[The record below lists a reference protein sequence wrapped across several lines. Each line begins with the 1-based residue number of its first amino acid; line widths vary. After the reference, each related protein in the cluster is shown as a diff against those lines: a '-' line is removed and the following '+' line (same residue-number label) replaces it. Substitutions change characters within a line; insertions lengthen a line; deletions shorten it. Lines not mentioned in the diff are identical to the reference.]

1 MRRPVIFVLLA
12 GFAAVVLAAVVYS
25 ALRKREIEVERA
37 TLQSLSVVVA
47 AHDLPIGTK
56 IDQDAVKLV
65 RWSKDSIPPGA
76 FTELSEPMKQFTR
89 TLFRGDE
96 NAGVL
101 PLLIPKGMRAMSVPV
116 DEVSD
121 IAGFVE
127 PHSHVDVVVAMAIG
141 GPSGNQPFAKIVLQN
156 VEVLAVAQQIE
167 NANADKP
174 QIVRVVTLLVSPAD
188 AERLT
193 LASHEG
199 ALRLAMRNYTDEKIV
214 ATAGA
219 DVTQILR
226 PDEALI
232 PVATTPAP
240 HPAANPPAPEL
251 PVEIEI
257 MRNGKSVENVA
268 FVHHRGAPVSRAA
281 APIPTLEPPE
291 PLAASAPPA
300 DEARTDDKDDAAPAG
315 TENSTPV
322 AAASPAGVPAIAKA
336 DNHVSGLV
344 DAPSERGFTTP
355 HARTIDLP

>member
-1 MRRPVIFVLLA
+1 VQN
-12 GFAAVVLAAVVYS
+12 
-25 ALRKREIEVERA
+25 E
-37 TLQSLSVVVA
+37 
-47 AHDLPIGTK
+47 PI
-56 IDQDAVKLV
+56 IAD
-65 RWSKDSIPPGA
+65 R
-76 FTELSEPMKQFTR
+76 
-89 TLFRGDE
+89 LFHGDE

-127 PHSHVDVVVAMAIG
+127 PHSHVDVVVSMAIG
-141 GPSGNQPFAKIVLQN
+141 GPSGNQPYAKIVLQN

-174 QIVRVVTLLVSPAD
+174 EIVRVVTLLVSPAD

-199 ALRLAMRNYTDEKIV
+199 ALRLAMRNYTDRNIV

-219 DVTQILR
+219 DVRQILR

-240 HPAANPPAPEL
+240 QPAANPPALEL

-268 FVHHRGAPVSRAA
+268 FVHHRGAPVRRA
-281 APIPTLEPPE
+281 APIPTLDPP
-291 PLAASAPPA
+291 PPPAASAQPA
-300 DEARTDDKDDAAPAG
+300 DEAPTDDKDSAAPAG
-315 TENSTPV
+315 AGNSTPV

-344 DAPSERGFTTP
+344 DAPSEHGFTTP